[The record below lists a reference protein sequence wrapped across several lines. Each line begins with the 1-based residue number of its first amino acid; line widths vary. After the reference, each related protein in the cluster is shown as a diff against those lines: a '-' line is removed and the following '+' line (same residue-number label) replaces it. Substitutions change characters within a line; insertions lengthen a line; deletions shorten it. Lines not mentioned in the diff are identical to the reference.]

1 MPLDGLG
8 AGKEAPPQPGSETGS
23 AGEWEE
29 EARPG
34 LAGSWKLA
42 GSQGDSVQTGRTGWG
57 WSSWRERQEAGP
69 GPEWSFLASQSLS
82 RMDFPWTSWKPSS
95 CLGGFCSGVSVL
107 ASLSCSPPQLGLL
120 SDILTMFGVPLLTP
134 TPQPLLTSHLYLFSV
149 SPIPPTCQCSF
160 CSILSLLTG
169 FRPSHYL
176 ILRGKGP
183 QGDLR

>member
-8 AGKEAPPQPGSETGS
+8 AGKEDPPPQPGSGTGS

-69 GPEWSFLASQSLS
+69 GPEWSFLASQTLS
-82 RMDFPWTSWKPSS
+82 RMDFPWTSRKPSS

-107 ASLSCSPPQLGLL
+107 ASLSRSLSHYPHSWGCSRTSSPCSVCPC
-120 SDILTMFGVPLLTP
+120 
-134 TPQPLLTSHLYLFSV
+134 SHLQPSRFL
-149 SPIPPTCQCSF
+149 PPTCTFSR
-160 CSILSLLTG
+160 SPPSLQLASA
-169 FRPSHYL
+169 PSAL
-176 ILRGKGP
+176 FFPFLPGSGLPIT
-183 QGDLR
+183 